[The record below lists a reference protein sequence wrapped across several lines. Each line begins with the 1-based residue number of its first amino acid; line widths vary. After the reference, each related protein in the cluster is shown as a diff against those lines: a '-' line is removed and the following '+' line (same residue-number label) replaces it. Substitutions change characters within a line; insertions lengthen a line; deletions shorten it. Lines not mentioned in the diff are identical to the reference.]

1 MITMKNK
8 IIALAVV
15 GSLVS
20 CEEQLELEQCCCDCL
35 AANFE
40 IEYNGYNVNQLYFT
54 NSDICNNNLCVYY

>member
-1 MITMKNK
+1 MTMKNR

-20 CEEQLELEQCCCDCL
+20 CEEQLELEQCCCDWD

-54 NSDICNNNLCVYY
+54 NSDICNNNLCIYY

>member
-1 MITMKNK
+1 MTMKNK

-20 CEEQLELEQCCCDCL
+20 CEEQLEQCCCDWD

>member
-1 MITMKNK
+1 MTMKNK
-8 IIALAVV
+8 IIALAVI

-20 CEEQLELEQCCCDCL
+20 CEEKLELEQCCCDWD